1 MSKKLYVG
9 NLTYS
14 ISEDA
19 VRNAFA
25 EVGEV
30 LSVRLITDES
40 GKMKGF
46 GFVEM
51 ASEEDAA
58 RAIKTLNGATLM
70 GRNIIVNEAR
80 SQSEKT
86 KTTGGASRRMQTKR
100 ASGTGR
106 GNRQW
111 K

>member
-14 ISEDA
+14 ISEDV
-19 VRNAFA
+19 VRGAFA

-30 LSVRLITDES
+30 VSVRLITDET

-58 RAIKTLNGATLM
+58 RAIKTLNGTTLM

-80 SQSEKT
+80 SQSERSKQ
-86 KTTGGASRRMQTKR
+86 TGGGGRRTQTRKS
-100 ASGTGR
+100 SGMGR
-106 GNRQW
+106 GSRQW